1 MSSLEVLHL
10 GHNGI
15 SNLINLQISRLTNLR
30 ALFLQGCI
38 LLLYS
43 YSSLSVIISILKYSM
58 CIVESES
65 LSSIYYDIRILFL

>member
-30 ALFLQGCI
+30 ALFLQGIC
-38 LLLYS
+38 LSL
-43 YSSLSVIISILKYSM
+43 SLSV
-58 CIVESES
+58 
-65 LSSIYYDIRILFL
+65 